1 MYSDALTLLF
11 VIFTLSFTLGLAI
24 YVFGGRLSVKGGGE
38 KGAKSVPYACG
49 ENPPEE
55 ARINL
60 ERFFVFA
67 VYFLIFDVFAFMI
80 AVSSS
85 AYWILPLFYS
95 LITLMAIAT
104 YLIAGRNM

>member
-1 MYSDALTLLF
+1 MYSDALALLF
-11 VIFTLSFTLGLAI
+11 VIFILSFTLGLAI
-24 YVFGGRLSVKGGGE
+24 YVFGGRFSAKGGGE

-55 ARINL
+55 TRINL
-60 ERFFVFA
+60 ERFFVFT
-67 VYFLIFDVFAFMI
+67 VFFLIFDVFAFII

-85 AYWILPLFYS
+85 AYWIFPLFYS

-104 YLIAGRNM
+104 YLVAGRNM